1 MIMPLTLSL
10 ARHCPADALLRTA
23 LPAARGP
30 LPAARG
36 RRPCRSPW
44 RLKEGTAPPSWCGTP
59 LPGGSVG
66 GAWMSSTL
74 LRPLLAFLLQ
84 PASGMDGR
92 DRGRVSPSHPLLVA
106 AGIHTPAVIR
116 MTGPQ
121 QGSGRSS
128 EHWKPP
134 PQGQHCQ
141 GPERHWAWAGNGR
154 AGRGLPR
161 RVDLSFLHLAQQNP
175 ATSWPSPSPG
185 EQHTSP
191 PALRPGQHTSTHLQV
206 PGGPWRANWLGSGAI
221 KGGEGRG
228 SP

>member
-1 MIMPLTLSL
+1 M
-10 ARHCPADALLRTA
+10 
-23 LPAARGP
+23 
-30 LPAARG
+30 
-36 RRPCRSPW
+36 
-44 RLKEGTAPPSWCGTP
+44 EG
-59 LPGGSVG
+59 
-66 GAWMSSTL
+66 
-74 LRPLLAFLLQ
+74 
-84 PASGMDGR
+84 
-92 DRGRVSPSHPLLVA
+92 RGRVSPSHPLLVA
-106 AGIHTPAVIR
+106 AGMHTPAVIR

-128 EHWKPP
+128 EHWEPP

-141 GPERHWAWAGNGR
+141 GPERHWAWAGIGR

-161 RVDLSFLHLAQQNP
+161 RVDLSFLNLAQQNP

-191 PALRPGQHTSTHLQV
+191 PARRPGQHTSTHLQV

-228 SP
+228 SSIAPSGAPPQVLPCPRVPRPTDQAQLQGASWEWPCLRRSRWTDQQGQGLAFKGDHECGPRQAPGAQHR